1 METIQELM
9 LLLLILIPAAGAVRI
24 ILCAIYMSSSEE
36 ETTSYKKRI
45 RNTLVFIVL
54 AETVTGVI
62 AMIANYFGD
71 IIY

>member
-9 LLLLILIPAAGAVRI
+9 ILLLILIPTAGAVRI
-24 ILCAIYMSSSEE
+24 ILCGIYMAAAED
-36 ETTSYKKRI
+36 TASYKKRI